1 MDRAISSPATFVSFI
16 GLDQDPA
23 LLNQNGTERFSVN
36 LKNTLKISGKPSYPR
51 TFWFS
56 FVGSYY
62 YNLKFT

>member
-16 GLDQDPA
+16 GLDQDPT

-36 LKNTLKISGKPSYPR
+36 LKNTLKFSGKPSYQR

-62 YNLKFT
+62 NNLKFT